1 MVNVASIFSTLGNPK
16 SLIPLAIKDTAS
28 TTGMIAG
35 SYVTGKEEGHDRF
48 IDEVGTEALWL
59 GGIPFFKFVYDK
71 TIFKALDLD
80 AKFDARNFKDKEIL
94 AKIEEYAP
102 TEDIKANIKK
112 ITSKENLFKKAAAAK
127 FFFSTVLAVITY
139 IGLTRFKQKYT
150 EKKIRENLIT
160 EYNQQKDLQKENEK
174 ENAKPVNPS
183 FKGIGSAIE
192 SFAFNPVKN
201 MWLLDASITGERLA
215 DSRSKQEFIGYAIK
229 EGSLLFFLYYAG
241 GKIQELLEKNAT
253 KKHNK
258 SISLDARVLE
268 DNVLKDAFKD
278 GSVEKCLEQ
287 FKAVGDNS
295 VDIYEFLHK
304 NPENLI
310 VKSAKK
316 SDIISMYKEPQ
327 GLFKKAKITDK
338 IDTRKYIDLEDIKG
352 VANKIEKL
360 YSQYKSALSNGE
372 TADKF
377 FETLT
382 KLKRKSIITNI
393 GTCILALGVVTPG
406 IMLLKRLSSKDDK
419 EFETK
424 RQIREKLIEEGI
436 IA

>member
-1 MVNVASIFSTLGNPK
+1 MVSIAGIFSTLGNPK

-71 TIFKALDLD
+71 TVFKALGLD

-127 FFFSTVLAVITY
+127 FFFSTILAVVTY
-139 IGLTRFKQKYT
+139 IGLTKFKQKYT
-150 EKKIRENLIT
+150 EKKIRENLIA
-160 EYNQQKDLQKENEK
+160 EYNKQQDLQKEIEEK
-174 ENAKPVNPS
+174 QNTVNPT

-253 KKHNK
+253 NKHSK

-268 DNVLKDAFKD
+268 DNVLKEAFKN

-287 FKAVGDNS
+287 FKAIGGNS
-295 VDIYEFLHK
+295 ADIYEFLHK
-304 NPENLI
+304 NPENII
-310 VKSAKK
+310 VKTAKK

-352 VANKIEKL
+352 VASKIEEL
-360 YSQYKSALSNGE
+360 YGQYKSALSNGE

-382 KLKRKSIITNI
+382 KLKRKSIITSI

-406 IMLLKRLSSKDDK
+406 IMLLKRLTSKDDQ

-424 RQIREKLIEEGI
+424 RQIREQLIEEGI